1 MDRQERGTKS
11 EWVLL
16 TVTSVFLS
24 VLLVLGAVDRR
35 GSSVPGV
42 TAETERTAET
52 ELIPKK
58 PIPLDLNLAT
68 EEELCGLPGIGEELS
83 RRIVRHRQEN
93 GPFTALE
100 ELMEVPG
107 IGEGKFAA
115 LEGRICIE
123 QRGREEET

>member
-1 MDRQERGTKS
+1 MDRQERGRKS

-16 TVTSVFLS
+16 AVTSVFLS
-24 VLLVLGAVDRR
+24 VLLVLGTMDRR
-35 GSSVPGV
+35 RSSVPGV
-42 TAETERTAET
+42 TAETEQTAET
-52 ELIPKK
+52 ELIPEK
-58 PIPLDLNLAT
+58 PAPLDLNSAT
-68 EEELCGLPGIGEELS
+68 EEELCGLPGIGEELA

-93 GPFTALE
+93 GPFMALE

-123 QRGREEET
+123 RRGGEEGK